1 MCLTAN
7 QMMYISAHKI
17 EPTKNFLLDHE
28 LTKIRLNLFQKLKNI
43 EMVLVKVDPLKFCAT
58 KFENNHTLRFNV
70 YLENVKLCG
79 TLRVYLLPFFNSN
92 KKRDSK

>member
-58 KFENNHTLRFNV
+58 KFENNHTLRFKIQC
-70 YLENVKLCG
+70 LLRKCQ
-79 TLRVYLLPFFNSN
+79 TLWHS
-92 KKRDSK
+92 KRIFTSIL

>member
-43 EMVLVKVDPLKFCAT
+43 EMVLVKVDPLKS
-58 KFENNHTLRFNV
+58 RFSVPQN
-70 YLENVKLCG
+70 LK
-79 TLRVYLLPFFNSN
+79 TITHSDLLFT
-92 KKRDSK
+92 